1 MTPVL
6 PGGKKH
12 WQELWYLLLG
22 SIWTYRICAGDV
34 VMVSQRRVIDWR
46 FRMVSLPRTVD
57 DRLAADLVLRNG
69 TVLALDASGTRAEA
83 VAARDGRVMAVGSD
97 RLITELVGERTTVVD
112 LRGRAVIP
120 GFVESH
126 NHPAFFG
133 LTLAAQVDAGTPP
146 NDSISDI
153 VDRVAEVVDE
163 TTTGE
168 WIRGYRYD
176 DTLLAD
182 NRHPTKHDL
191 DKAAPDNPVVLTHV
205 TGHFCVANSAAL
217 REVGIDHRSGDPVGG
232 RIARDDRGEPTGL
245 LIEAAAFLVNSQQ
258 EQGIDAVSD
267 ALLLADR
274 EYSAN
279 GVTTV
284 HDTGIGL
291 AAGRAELAAYRRLV
305 ASGALRTRVR
315 GYLFHE
321 LLSGLGEGELSPLE
335 MGVAGLGDDRFQLT
349 GVKIVADG
357 SLQGLTGCVA
367 DGYTCA
373 PDEHG
378 MMLLDPT
385 ELSRRIAVLDAA
397 GWQVAVHGNGD
408 AAIDAIIGAY
418 QELGAPAGTGRR
430 HRIEHCQTVREDQL
444 DRMAEHDVLAS
455 FFIKHVYYWGDRHRD
470 VFLGP
475 ERARRISPLASA
487 RSRGVRFGLHS
498 DTPVT
503 PVPPLEGIWCAVAR
517 MTRGGEPLGPEQ
529 AVDIDTALRGYT
541 LDAAYLAGEED
552 LKGSIE
558 IGKFAD
564 FAVLSQDPT
573 RVPVDQLRSLEVDAT
588 VVGGDVVWSALTGGA

>member
-1 MTPVL
+1 
-6 PGGKKH
+6 
-12 WQELWYLLLG
+12 
-22 SIWTYRICAGDV
+22 
-34 VMVSQRRVIDWR
+34 MVPI
-46 FRMVSLPRTVD
+46 PHTAD
-57 DRLAADLVLRNG
+57 DRIAADLVLLNG
-69 TVLALDASGTRAEA
+69 TVLTLDPVGTRTEA
-83 VAARDGRVMAVGSD
+83 VAARDGRVTAVGSN
-97 RLITELVGERTTVVD
+97 RSVAELVGSRTRVVD
-112 LRGRAVIP
+112 LRGRTAMP

-126 NHPAFFG
+126 NHPTFFG

-146 NDSISDI
+146 NDSIADI
-153 VDRVAEVVDE
+153 VDRVAVAARENSG
-163 TTTGE
+163 GE

-176 DTLLAD
+176 DTLLKD
-182 NRHPTKHDL
+182 NRHPARQDL
-191 DKAAPDNPVVLTHV
+191 DPAAPHNPVVLTHV
-205 TGHFCVANSAAL
+205 SGHFCVVNSAAL
-217 REVGIDHRSGDPVGG
+217 HEVGIDRDTPDPAGG
-232 RIARDDRGEPTGL
+232 AIVRDENGEPTGL
-245 LIEAAAFLVNSQQ
+245 LVESAAFMVNSRNG
-258 EQGIDAVSD
+258 QGVEALSE

-274 EYSAN
+274 EYGAN

-291 AAGRAELAAYRRLV
+291 VGGASELTAYRQLTAR
-305 ASGALRTRVR
+305 GALGTRVR

-321 LLSGLGEGELSPLE
+321 LLPGLGDGVLGPVEA
-335 MGVAGLGDDRFQLT
+335 GVAGLGDDRFQLT

-378 MMLLDPT
+378 MMLLDPP
-385 ELSRRIAVLDAA
+385 ELSRRIEALDAA

-408 AAIDAIIGAY
+408 AAIDAITDAY
-418 QELGAPAGTGRR
+418 ARLGAPAGTGRR

-503 PVPPLEGIWCAVAR
+503 PVPPLEGIWCAVSR
-517 MTRGGEPLGPEQ
+517 TTRGGETLGPEQ
-529 AVDIDTALRGYT
+529 AVDIHTALRGYT
-541 LDAAYLAGEED
+541 LDAAYLAGEETT
-552 LKGSIE
+552 KGSIE
-558 IGKFAD
+558 PGKLAD
-564 FAVLSQDPT
+564 FAVLSDDPT
-573 RVPVDQLRSLEVDAT
+573 RVPTDALRSLSVAAT
-588 VVGGDVVWSALTGGA
+588 VVGGAIVYADDATAGSIAAGGAW